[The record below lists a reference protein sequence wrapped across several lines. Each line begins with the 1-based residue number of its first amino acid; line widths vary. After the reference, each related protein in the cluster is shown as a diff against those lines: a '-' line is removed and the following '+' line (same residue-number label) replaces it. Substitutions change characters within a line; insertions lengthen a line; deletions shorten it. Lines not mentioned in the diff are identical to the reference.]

1 MMDRSELIR
10 YANDTLLDEFQQ
22 RLTIQ
27 IRYIDN
33 QIAMLKKELGSLES
47 ERSHLNKFFPEQQ
60 PQPKLS
66 PNPQSVSQKEFEP
79 IPSWL
84 QQEKKAAE

>member
-33 QIAMLKKELGSLES
+33 QIAMLEKELGSLKS
-47 ERSHLNKFFPEQQ
+47 ERNHLNKFFPTQQ
-60 PQPKLS
+60 PELPKVAAGQFATGVA
-66 PNPQSVSQKEFEP
+66 PA
-79 IPSWL
+79 ID
-84 QQEKKAAE
+84 KAAE